1 MALRS
6 KPSSAV
12 AANDRLALLGHEADG
27 HGLADRVPELA
38 LEAQRIASTVAH
50 GMHGRKR
57 SGPGENF
64 WQFRQLQI
72 GDPAHSIDWRRSA
85 SSDHLFIREREWETA
100 HTVWLWPDLSPSMAF
115 KSHLAS
121 ITKRERTLV
130 LMFALGGVAHPRRRT
145 HRCDRRD
152 ATVSIPQDHYKDC
165 GNAHRSFKGR
175 YADCEHAAGRAHW
188 SICLNDLD
196 F

>member
-6 KPSSAV
+6 KSSSAV
-12 AANDRLALLGHEADG
+12 AANDRLALLSHEAAG

-50 GMHGRKR
+50 GVHGRKR

-72 GDPAHSIDWRRSA
+72 GDPTHLIDWRRSA

-100 HTVWLWPDLSPSMAF
+100 LRHVAGPAGHVFRPGDAETAARGARCPTVL
-115 KSHLAS
+115 
-121 ITKRERTLV
+121 RT
-130 LMFALGGVAHPRRRT
+130 
-145 HRCDRRD
+145 
-152 ATVSIPQDHYKDC
+152 
-165 GNAHRSFKGR
+165 
-175 YADCEHAAGRAHW
+175 
-188 SICLNDLD
+188 
-196 F
+196 